1 VHADQCT
8 LPVDTMNDN
17 LRSVGHTFLKLHED
31 MERISRSLQPS
42 YMNFYTRHDQVLR
55 PIQQL
60 HLEIARMTTIPDLA
74 SIRIAEIAKAN
85 QHWQDMIEKAT
96 ASSRVFADLT
106 RMHETWTRSLMP
118 MQDQIAQLQAEAKL
132 LLGCVTHRLTVSEQ
146 LFAGLDFEAIRRSIA
161 LPEPTILKLQG
172 SITELTTT
180 YAALAESIHTYQDI
194 ARLPDFLLPG
204 ATREMFV
211 AGHAVRVFR
220 TLDEPDE
227 EPQPAQL
234 ELVTELETETSVC
247 IGLLQTLDPG
257 LATPYRGAR
266 DALHRGNPD
275 RARHILS
282 SLRELWNH
290 VLRRIAPDEHVLAW
304 VQGNHN
310 DLLREGRP
318 TRKARVLYVCRNLNH
333 GPFADFVDQDTRAL
347 VKLLEFFN
355 RVHELESKL
364 TDDQL
369 RALLLR
375 TDSWLVYIL
384 QIWKGSR

>member
-1 VHADQCT
+1 MHADQCT
-8 LPVDTMNDN
+8 LPVDTMNDD
-17 LRSVGHTFLKLHED
+17 LRSVSAKFLKLHED
-31 MERISRSLQPS
+31 IERISHSLQPS
-42 YMNFYTRHDQVLR
+42 YMNFYTGLDQVLR

-85 QHWQDMIEKAT
+85 QHWQDMIEQAT

-106 RMHETWTRSLMP
+106 RMHETWTRGLTP

-146 LFAGLDFEAIRRSIA
+146 LFARLDFEAIRRSIA

-180 YAALAESIHTYQDI
+180 YAALTESIHTYHDI

-227 EPQPAQL
+227 EPQTAQL

-266 DALHRGNPD
+266 DALRSGNPD
-275 RARHILS
+275 RSRHILT

-290 VLRRIAPDEHVLAW
+290 VLRRIAPDDLVLAW
-304 VQGNHN
+304 IRGGDHH
-310 DLLREGRP
+310 LLHEGRP
-318 TRKARVLYVCRNLNH
+318 TRKARVLYVCRDLNH
-333 GPFADFVDQDTRAL
+333 GPLTDFIDQDTRAL

-355 RVHELESKL
+355 RVHELKSEL

-375 TDSWLVYIL
+375 TDSWLVYVL

>member
-1 VHADQCT
+1 
-8 LPVDTMNDN
+8 MNDN
-17 LRSVGHTFLKLHED
+17 LLSVGFKLRKLHED
-31 MERISRSLQPS
+31 MERISHSLQPS
-42 YMNFYTRHDQVLR
+42 YVDFYTRLDQVLW

-60 HLEIARMTTIPDLA
+60 HLEIARITTIPDLA

-85 QHWQDMIEKAT
+85 QHWQDMIEQAT

-106 RMHETWTRSLMP
+106 RMHETWTRSLTP

-132 LLGCVTHRLTVSEQ
+132 LLSCMTHRLTVSEQ

-161 LPEPTILKLQG
+161 LPEPTILNLQS
-172 SITELTTT
+172 SITEMMTT
-180 YAALAESIHTYQDI
+180 YAALVESVHTYQDI

-220 TLDEPDE
+220 TLDESDE
-227 EPQPAQL
+227 EPQGPQL
-234 ELVTELETETSVC
+234 ELVTELENETSVC
-247 IGLLQTLDPG
+247 IGLLQMLDPG

-266 DALHRGNPD
+266 DALRSGNPD
-275 RARHILS
+275 RSRHILT

-290 VLRRIAPDEHVLAW
+290 VLRRIAPDEQVLAW
-304 VQGNHN
+304 IREGDNH
-310 DLLREGRP
+310 LLHEGRP
-318 TRKARVLYVCRNLNH
+318 TRKARVLYVCRDLNH
-333 GPFADFVDQDTRAL
+333 GPLMDFIDLDTRAV

-355 RVHELESKL
+355 TVHDLKSEL

-375 TDSWLVYIL
+375 TDSWLVYVL
-384 QIWKGSR
+384 QIWKSSR